1 MKPATTNSLSAWG
14 YIGLLIL
21 FNLPYIG
28 TPATIL
34 CALFAPNRSAK
45 GFARAILIIEL
56 IAIALLVGLALLGL
70 FNFSD
75 ILEQFMVDFP
85 GDEGVAILTG
95 ARSYI
100 CF

>member
-1 MKPATTNSLSAWG
+1 MKPVTTNSLSAWG

-28 TPATIL
+28 TPAMII
-34 CALFAPNRSAK
+34 CALFVPNHSVK
-45 GFARAILIIEL
+45 SFARAILIIEL

-70 FNFSD
+70 FNLSD

-100 CF
+100 GF